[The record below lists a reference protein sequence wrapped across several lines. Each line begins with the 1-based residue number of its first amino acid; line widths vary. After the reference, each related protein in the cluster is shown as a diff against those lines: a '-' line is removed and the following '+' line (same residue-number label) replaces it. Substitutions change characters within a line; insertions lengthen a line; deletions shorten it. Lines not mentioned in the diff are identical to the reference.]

1 MRFDILTIFPHLLD
15 SYLSESLLK
24 RAQNNNLLSINTHDI
39 REYTTDP
46 HKKVD
51 STPYGGGPGMVY
63 QVEPVVN
70 TLEALPRE
78 KKHLVIL
85 TSPRGKPFT
94 QKMSQQLAKYDQ
106 LIFVCPRYEG
116 IDERIKKYIDKEVS
130 IGPYVLNGGEIA
142 AMVMIEAISRHIPGV
157 LGKASSLEE
166 ESFSKEGIL
175 EYPQYT
181 RPEIFRNSRVPKV
194 LLSGNHKKIK
204 EWRDQKSPKRTP
216 SGQNS

>member
-1 MRFDILTIFPHLLD
+1 MRFDIITIFPHLLD
-15 SYLSESLLK
+15 SYLNESLLK
-24 RAQNNNLLSINTHDI
+24 RAQKNDLLSIYNHDL
-39 REYTTDP
+39 RDYTNDP

-70 TLEALPRE
+70 TLEAIPRSP
-78 KKHLVIL
+78 KNLVIL

-194 LLSGNHKKIK
+194 LLSGNHKKIQ
-204 EWRDQKSPKRTP
+204 EWRDQKSKKA
-216 SGQNS
+216 

>member
-85 TSPRGKPFT
+85 TSPRGKP
-94 QKMSQQLAKYDQ
+94 
-106 LIFVCPRYEG
+106 
-116 IDERIKKYIDKEVS
+116 
-130 IGPYVLNGGEIA
+130 
-142 AMVMIEAISRHIPGV
+142 
-157 LGKASSLEE
+157 
-166 ESFSKEGIL
+166 
-175 EYPQYT
+175 
-181 RPEIFRNSRVPKV
+181 
-194 LLSGNHKKIK
+194 
-204 EWRDQKSPKRTP
+204 
-216 SGQNS
+216 

>member
-116 IDERIKKYIDKEVS
+116 IDERIKKYI
-130 IGPYVLNGGEIA
+130 
-142 AMVMIEAISRHIPGV
+142 
-157 LGKASSLEE
+157 
-166 ESFSKEGIL
+166 
-175 EYPQYT
+175 
-181 RPEIFRNSRVPKV
+181 
-194 LLSGNHKKIK
+194 
-204 EWRDQKSPKRTP
+204 
-216 SGQNS
+216 